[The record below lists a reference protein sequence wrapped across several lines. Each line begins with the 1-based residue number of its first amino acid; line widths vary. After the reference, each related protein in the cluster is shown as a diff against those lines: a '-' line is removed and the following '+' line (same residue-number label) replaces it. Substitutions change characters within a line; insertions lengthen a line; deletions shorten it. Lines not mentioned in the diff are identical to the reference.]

1 MTLLYF
7 MIMYTIASYTSTP
20 EDFLNS
26 LCDNRAG
33 LQGARFWV
41 ESSWQE
47 PIELDSIAFL
57 LNGFEDLSVEPG
69 RRILSEIDEVTG
81 EYTVE
86 YPESKWS
93 WQGENN
99 HAHRAVGISVVI
111 WSDGH
116 YYWKELP
123 LFSGTAADVGITERF
138 ITGLLF
144 TVVLLVF
151 GVLVLVWA
159 RRKYSN

>member
-1 MTLLYF
+1 MTTLYLL
-7 MIMYTIASYTSTP
+7 IMCTVASYTSTP
-20 EDFLNS
+20 EEFLHS
-26 LCDNRAG
+26 LCENRVG
-33 LQGARFWV
+33 LQGARFWAECSWE
-41 ESSWQE
+41 ESV
-47 PIELDSIAFL
+47 ELDSIAVL
-57 LNGFEDLSVEPG
+57 LNGFEYLSVEPG

-81 EYTVE
+81 DYTVE

-93 WQGENN
+93 WHDENSN
-99 HAHRAVGISVVI
+99 DCRSVGRSVII

-116 YYWKELP
+116 FYWKELP
-123 LFSGTAADVGITERF
+123 LFSGPVAEVGFAERF

>member
-1 MTLLYF
+1 MTLLSL
-7 MIMYTIASYTSTP
+7 MVMYAIASYTSTP

-47 PIELDSIAFL
+47 PIELDSIAVL
-57 LNGFEDLSVEPG
+57 LNGFEHLSVEPG
-69 RRILSEIDEVTG
+69 RRTLSEIDEVTG

-93 WQGENN
+93 WQGENSSDC
-99 HAHRAVGISVVI
+99 RVVGRSVVI

-123 LFSGTAADVGITERF
+123 LFSGPAAEIGITEKF

-159 RRKYSN
+159 RRKYYN

>member
-1 MTLLYF
+1 MTILSLL
-7 MIMYTIASYTSTP
+7 IMYTIASYTSTP

-26 LCDNRAG
+26 LCDNRTG

-47 PIELDSIAFL
+47 SIELDSIAVL
-57 LNGFEDLSVEPG
+57 LNGFEYLSVEPG

-86 YPESKWS
+86 YPESRWS
-93 WQGENN
+93 WRGEDN
-99 HAHRAVGISVVI
+99 HDCRAVGRSVVV

-116 YYWKELP
+116 FYWKELP
-123 LFSGTAADVGITERF
+123 LFSGSAAEISITQKF

-159 RRKYSN
+159 RRKYSS

>member
-1 MTLLYF
+1 MTILSL
-7 MIMYTIASYTSTP
+7 MIMYTVASYTSTP
-20 EDFLNS
+20 EEFLNS
-26 LCDNRAG
+26 LCDNRIG
-33 LQGARFWV
+33 LQGARYWV
-41 ESSWQE
+41 ESSWQQS
-47 PIELDSIAFL
+47 IELDSIAFF
-57 LNGFEDLSVEPG
+57 LNDFDDLSVEPG
-69 RRILSEIDEVTG
+69 RRILTEIDEVTG

-99 HAHRAVGISVVI
+99 QACRSVGKSVVV

-123 LFSGTAADVGITERF
+123 LFSGSAAEIGITEKF